1 MSSQVVSEA
10 VSVGTTAGALKSS
23 TKVVLSCL
31 IQALSTNTQP
41 VYLGGSDVSSANGLM
56 LPAGGAVA
64 LASLVAGGQ
73 TEDWDLSK
81 IFAVSP
87 LGTQAIRIL
96 YQQGI

>member
-1 MSSQVVSEA
+1 MSSKVVSEA
-10 VSVGTTAGALKSS
+10 VVVGTTAAALKST

-31 IQALSTNTQP
+31 IQALSTNTQI
-41 VYLGGSDVSSANGLM
+41 VYLGGSDVSSANGLA
-56 LPAGGAVA
+56 LPAGGAVS
-64 LASLVAGGQ
+64 LAALVAGEQ